1 MKQFSEMAEQSEME
15 INRYNN
21 SQIHNFY
28 QPVPETNVVI
38 HYILEV
44 TIWLLVSNYAT
55 KEILDT
61 FESLVNNEI

>member
-1 MKQFSEMAEQSEME
+1 MVEQSEME

-28 QPVPETNVVI
+28 QLVPETNVVI